1 MRRTGIV
8 TDDLPAVKF
17 RWLFAGVLLG
27 LLAWVDGAA
36 GRNVPTQGQLDVLVV
51 LAGFPDRPLA
61 HDRGHFVGGPDALV
75 DRLVAYYAEVS
86 AGRLRIVPHVGT
98 MVVTL
103 PERRARYVQ
112 RPEALAGDALRA
124 FATSATDAD
133 DRTALTRAQA
143 AVVFF
148 AGIGR
153 ESHTQGGD
161 PGDPWSNF
169 TAVEPAAAGFDE
181 ACVIAEDETPPLGST
196 GVLCHEFGHLLGL
209 PELYAPGG
217 RPQEGIGIWGLMGQ
231 GTWVGHGGHPTS
243 LEAWSRMK
251 LGWADVQV
259 VDRDTTGLALPA
271 APESPQVVKVP
282 LPGGPAEEY
291 YLLEN
296 RRRAGVDERL
306 PGEGLLVWHV
316 DERLTG
322 FRSAQNDAS
331 HKLLHLVEADG
342 RGDLDRGHDAGGN
355 RGDAT
360 DPWQGPPRWWR
371 RAGTGLALGGAI
383 LLAGAVFRLARPRA
397 AVPVAIRV
405 VLAGGALYGA
415 AVLQRGPECGPG
427 TPGMAPYDGG
437 SVPVAIRNISP
448 AGPVMRFDVRF
459 VKAAAQPTQPTQPMQ
474 R

>member
-1 MRRTGIV
+1 M
-8 TDDLPAVKF
+8 
-17 RWLFAGVLLG
+17 
-27 LLAWVDGAA
+27 LLALLAAVGPAAA
-36 GRNVPTQGQLDVLVV
+36 GNVPTQGQLDLLVV

-61 HDRGHFVGGPDALV
+61 HERSHFTGTPDALV
-75 DRLVAYYAEVS
+75 DRLVAYYAQVS

-98 MVVTL
+98 TVVTL
-103 PERRARYVQ
+103 PESRARYVQ
-112 RPEALAGDALRA
+112 RPDSLAADALRA

-133 DRTALTRAQA
+133 DRTALERAKA

-153 ESHTQGGD
+153 ESHVQGGD

-169 TAVEPAAAGFDE
+169 SVFAPAVAGFDE

-217 RPQEGIGIWGLMGQ
+217 RPQEGIGVWGLMGQ
-231 GTWVGHGGHPTS
+231 GTWVGHGGHPSS

-251 LGWADVQV
+251 LGWADVQL
-259 VDRDTTGLALPA
+259 VDRDSVGLVLPA
-271 APESPQVVKVP
+271 APESPLVMKIP
-282 LPGGPAEEY
+282 FPGGPAEEY

-316 DERLTG
+316 DERVTG
-322 FRSAQNDAS
+322 FRSAQNDVG

-342 RGDLDRGHDAGGN
+342 HSDLDRGHDAGGN
-355 RGDAT
+355 RGDAG

-371 RAGTGLALGGAI
+371 RTGTGLALGGAV
-383 LLAGAVFRLARPRA
+383 LLAGTVFRLARPRA

-405 VLAGGALYGA
+405 VLAAGALYGA
-415 AVLQRGPECGPG
+415 SVLQRGPECGPG

-437 SVPVAIRNISP
+437 PVPAVIRNISP

-459 VKAAAQPTQPTQPMQ
+459 PTSAAHPAP